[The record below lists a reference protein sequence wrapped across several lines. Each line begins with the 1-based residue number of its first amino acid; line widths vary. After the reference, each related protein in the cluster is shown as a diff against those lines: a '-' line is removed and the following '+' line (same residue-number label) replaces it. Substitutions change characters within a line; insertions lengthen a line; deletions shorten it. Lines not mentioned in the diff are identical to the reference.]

1 MNIILYLLN
10 HIQYQHKQICWLL
23 NFIWHFRIPRKSKKV
38 KKKDH
43 LKKDGLFLLTRKIEI
58 AIIPNINERTKAFLF
73 GG

>member
-1 MNIILYLLN
+1 MEAFWENV
-10 HIQYQHKQICWLL
+10 
-23 NFIWHFRIPRKSKKV
+23 KKF

>member
-1 MNIILYLLN
+1 MVRLVGRFVPE
-10 HIQYQHKQICWLL
+10 KKV
-23 NFIWHFRIPRKSKKV
+23 IWHFRIPRKSKKV